1 MLAVPRI
8 VFALAVFVLPTLA
21 CEITPPVDD
30 ASSYGGASAPETAF
44 YGVSPAPKAPAAV
57 TYATTAD
64 MPPPLHAAPSP
75 VADRSDVVSKK
86 PALRPFFAG
95 GETRFDC
102 PVGYPAEAQDLG
114 GCACV
119 SSADGI
125 SQYPL
130 GDGPCGDGIARVEGN
145 ECIFKCNT
153 NP

>member
-8 VFALAVFVLPTLA
+8 VFTLAVFVLPTLA
-21 CEITPPVDD
+21 CDIVPPADD
-30 ASSYGGASAPETAF
+30 ASSYGATSAPESSL
-44 YGVSPAPKAPAAV
+44 YGMSPAPKAPARV
-57 TYATTAD
+57 MYATAAD
-64 MPPPLHAAPSP
+64 TPPPLKATPSS
-75 VADRSDVVSKK
+75 VTAGSGAVSEK

-102 PVGYPAEAQDLG
+102 PVGYPAQAEDLG

-145 ECIFKCNT
+145 ECIFTCNT